1 MKLRS
6 ILPAVLSALL
16 LIVLSCADDQSEQSE
31 VIRPV
36 RYQQVLLAG
45 GEQSRTFSGTS
56 KAETEAKLSFKVSGT
71 LTSVNVKV
79 GDRLKKG
86 DLIASVDDS
95 DAQLNYEKS
104 LVALEKSRIQKETAK
119 STLDRVKG
127 LYENNNVSLQDYEA
141 AKTSYATA
149 NAAHD
154 ADIRNVELHK
164 RKLADY
170 KLYAPISGIITS
182 VNAQK
187 NENVRPGQVIAVMNV
202 GDEIEIIVGVPE
214 SFISKTKAGG
224 NVTVR
229 FSSISDQVFDG
240 TISEVAYSISGQ
252 SSTYP
257 VTVKLAAPTK
267 DIRPG
272 MSADVTFIFAD
283 EGNDTPQKIIAPVAA
298 VGKDTK
304 GNFVFVLNR
313 DTDSTYRVEKRMIT
327 VGELL
332 PEGFEIISGISENEL
347 IATAGLNT
355 LMDGMKVRLL
365 EQ

>member
-1 MKLRS
+1 MKLRP
-6 ILPAVLSALL
+6 ILYVVIPALMLFSVFCS
-16 LIVLSCADDQSEQSE
+16 DNKSEQQE

-45 GEQSRTFSGTS
+45 SEQNRTFSGTS
-56 KAETEAKLSFKVSGT
+56 KAGTEAKLSFKVGGT
-71 LTSVNVKV
+71 LNSVQAKV

-86 DLIASVDDS
+86 ALIASVDDS
-95 DAQLNYEKS
+95 DAQLNYEKA

-119 STLDRVKG
+119 STLNRVRG

-154 ADIRNVELHK
+154 ADKRNVDLQK
-164 RKLADY
+164 RKLEYY
-170 KLYAPISGIITS
+170 KLYAPIRGIVTA
-182 VNAQK
+182 VNSEK
-187 NENVRPGQVIAVMNV
+187 NENIRSGEIIAVMNV

-224 NVTVR
+224 DVTVK
-229 FSSISDQVFDG
+229 FASIPSQVFDG
-240 TISEVAYSISGQ
+240 VISEVAYNINSS

-257 VTVKLAAPTK
+257 VTVMLSAPTQ

-272 MSADVTFIFAD
+272 MSADVTFVFAN
-283 EGNDTPQKIIAPVAA
+283 EGDNVPRKIIAPVAA
-298 VGKDTK
+298 VGEDTK
-304 GNFVFVLNR
+304 GNFVFVLNK
-313 DTDSTYRVEKRMIT
+313 DSDSVYRVEKRMIS
-327 VGELL
+327 VGVLL

-365 EQ
+365 EK